1 MMIQAT
7 ASADRERIL
16 LVDAQPC
23 LRGPL
28 VVQLENAG
36 FAVHV
41 TDSAVEA
48 VDYVSQ
54 CRPLLAVVDFDLPC
68 GASGLRL
75 AETLRRLH
83 SLPTL
88 FYTFTIHD
96 QAEQA
101 AAAAGALRLLSKELP
116 VEDVAAAIREVCRQ
130 IEEAAAR
137 EQRGYEWGA
146 LAKKENLYGIY
157 VAAWQETPEQ
167 VKACLVRFSRT
178 HNLSLERLA
187 DLQVDYQRAIAQLH
201 QEYQAKIAALR
212 PPELLALHRFHER
225 QGRTSSSVSLVPNA
239 VGLRASAGV
248 DGC

>member
-1 MMIQAT
+1 METGAGTVQG
-7 ASADRERIL
+7 RVL
-16 LVDAQPC
+16 LVDSQPC

-36 FAVHV
+36 LAVHV

-48 VDYVSQ
+48 VEYAAQ

-83 SLPTL
+83 AVPTV

-116 VEDVAAAIREVCRQ
+116 VEDVFAAIREVCRQ
-130 IEEAAAR
+130 IEESAER
-137 EQRGYEWGA
+137 ERKSHEWGA
-146 LAKKENLYGIY
+146 IAKKENLFGIY

-167 VKACLVRFSRT
+167 VKSCLVRFSRT
-178 HNLSLERLA
+178 HNLSLDRLA

-201 QEYQAKIAALR
+201 QEYQSKIAALR

-225 QGRTSSSVSLVPNA
+225 QVRTPGSLSLISNPPS
-239 VGLRASAGV
+239 LRAAAGPNPS
-248 DGC
+248 

>member
-1 MMIQAT
+1 MMQQSVSTGRAG
-7 ASADRERIL
+7 IL

-36 FAVHV
+36 FSVHV

-48 VDYVSQ
+48 VEYVAQ
-54 CRPLLAVVDFDLPC
+54 CRPVLAVVDFDLPC

-83 SLPTL
+83 ALPTV

-116 VEDVAAAIREVCRQ
+116 VEDVSAAIREACRQ

-137 EQRGYEWGA
+137 EQKDYEWSA
-146 LAKKENLYGIY
+146 LAKKENLFGIY

-167 VKACLVRFSRT
+167 VKSCLIRFSRT
-178 HNLSLERLA
+178 HNLSLDRLA

-201 QEYQAKIAALR
+201 QEYQARIAALR

-225 QGRTSSSVSLVPNA
+225 QARSPGSLCLVPNTPA
-239 VGLRASAGV
+239 LRASSV
-248 DGC
+248 PSPS

>member
-1 MMIQAT
+1 MMQHSDSTTRAG
-7 ASADRERIL
+7 IL

-36 FAVHV
+36 FSVHV

-48 VDYVSQ
+48 LDYVAQ

-83 SLPTL
+83 ALPTV

-96 QAEQA
+96 QSEQA

-116 VEDVAAAIREVCRQ
+116 VDDVAAAIREVGRQ
-130 IEEAAAR
+130 IEEAAA
-137 EQRGYEWGA
+137 QAQKGYEWSA

-167 VKACLVRFSRT
+167 VKSCLKRFSRA
-178 HNLSLERLA
+178 HNLSLDRLA

-201 QEYQAKIAALR
+201 QEYQARIAALR

-225 QGRTSSSVSLVPNA
+225 QVRAAGSLSLVPNA
-239 VGLRASAGV
+239 PFRQPAAGQAPS
-248 DGC
+248 

>member
-1 MMIQAT
+1 MMQHRDSTTRAG
-7 ASADRERIL
+7 IL

-36 FAVHV
+36 FEVHV
-41 TDSAVEA
+41 TDSAVDA
-48 VDYVSQ
+48 VEYVAQ
-54 CRPLLAVVDFDLPC
+54 RRPVLAVVDFDLPC

-75 AETLRRLH
+75 VETLRRLH
-83 SLPTL
+83 GLPTV

-130 IEEAAAR
+130 IEEAAER
-137 EQRGYEWGA
+137 VQKGYEWSA

-167 VKACLVRFSRT
+167 VKSCLKRFSRT
-178 HNLSLERLA
+178 HNVSLDRLS

-201 QEYQAKIAALR
+201 QEYQARIAALR

-225 QGRTSSSVSLVPNA
+225 QVGTPASLCLVPNTPA
-239 VGLRASAGV
+239 LRAASGQ
-248 DGC
+248 GPT

>member
-1 MMIQAT
+1 MSQQTTNSDRAT
-7 ASADRERIL
+7 IL
-16 LVDAQPC
+16 LVDSQPC

-36 FAVHV
+36 FCVHV

-48 VDYVSQ
+48 VEYVSR
-54 CRPLLAVVDFDLPC
+54 CRPVLAVVDFDLPC

-83 SLPTL
+83 ALPSV

-96 QAEQA
+96 QSEQA

-116 VEDVAAAIREVCRQ
+116 VEDVAAAIREVCHQ

-137 EQRGYEWGA
+137 AQSGREWSA

-167 VKACLVRFSRT
+167 VKSCLVRFSRT
-178 HNLSLERLA
+178 HNLSLDRLA
-187 DLQVDYQRAIAQLH
+187 DLQVEYQRAIAQVN

-225 QGRTSSSVSLVPNA
+225 QGRAPGALSLVPNTPA
-239 VGLRASAGV
+239 LRAVSGQSPP
-248 DGC
+248 

>member
-1 MMIQAT
+1 MET
-7 ASADRERIL
+7 AAGTGHGRIL
-16 LVDAQPC
+16 LVDAHPC

-41 TDSAVEA
+41 TDSAVDA
-48 VDYVSQ
+48 VEYVAQ
-54 CRPLLAVVDFDLPC
+54 RRPVLAVVDFDLPC

-83 SLPTL
+83 GLPAV

-130 IEEAAAR
+130 IEESAER
-137 EQRGYEWGA
+137 EQKGYEWSA

-167 VKACLVRFSRT
+167 VKSCLKRFSRT
-178 HNLSLERLA
+178 HNVSLDRLA

-201 QEYQAKIAALR
+201 QEYQARIAALR

-225 QGRTSSSVSLVPNA
+225 QVRAAGSLSLVPNA
-239 VGLRASAGV
+239 PFRQSAAGQAPS
-248 DGC
+248 